1 MEITTFERRSDR
13 KHRIKG
19 LLYIN
24 ISILI
29 TLWSF
34 YISLFIDEEFNT
46 NFLMIL
52 LVMCLWRLRNIF
64 LRKEAGIDKR
74 ERLFLFALCVIDY
87 LGYALAIISWNY
99 DLKVLQKWSF
109 LGGAGLCMGLV
120 TGYLSLLFGKDQT
133 DDTN

>member
-1 MEITTFERRSDR
+1 MDPTIERRSDR
-13 KHRIKG
+13 KHKIKG

-74 ERLFLFALCVIDY
+74 ERLF
-87 LGYALAIISWNY
+87 
-99 DLKVLQKWSF
+99 
-109 LGGAGLCMGLV
+109 
-120 TGYLSLLFGKDQT
+120 
-133 DDTN
+133 